1 VAWELVDRSHA
12 IPKLEVE
19 TPGGS
24 VTHADEDD
32 SAAGRRQ
39 RLREKDE
46 KLLPH
51 SAVAVARGHLL
62 IASHRDMLEKV
73 LAAADGDDSL
83 AAAADYRTMM
93 VELARFAPGDM
104 AARSFGREDE
114 SIRPAYELLRSGAM
128 PKSKSM
134 FGQLLNGILGDG
146 KPGTVREQKLDG
158 SSLPDFEEVRQ
169 YFGTVGVVLETLPEG
184 WLVTGVVL
192 PRAGQPEPGVA
203 QNPDTPVGR

>member
-1 VAWELVDRSHA
+1 MQSLQEELHKKSLEQA
-12 IPKLEVE
+12 KLEAKAE
-19 TPGGS
+19 MES
-24 VTHADEDD
+24 
-32 SAAGRRQ
+32 
-39 RLREKDE
+39 LMKEKDE

-51 SAVAVARGHLL
+51 SAVTVARGHLL

-93 VELARFAPGDM
+93 VELARFSPGDM

-158 SSLPDFEEVRQ
+158 S
-169 YFGTVGVVLETLPEG
+169 
-184 WLVTGVVL
+184 
-192 PRAGQPEPGVA
+192 
-203 QNPDTPVGR
+203 